1 MKLKANPEK
10 IIDRC
15 SVLYPEVPQV
25 LKRVNAVWHNER
37 SIAPYQAAALYA
49 LARPYNKA
57 TARILEIGTARG
69 FSASVL
75 AEACPLAQIVTLN
88 PQAHEVEDARVNLK
102 PYGNVTIV
110 TALSWVYLQ
119 NYIGT
124 GFDLIFVDGDHA
136 HIHADMPWWEHLR
149 PGGLMLFH
157 DYSPEG
163 SPRSCEPVF
172 QACNQFAVELAQ
184 EVNISPLDR
193 TGQLRGSDQI
203 GRRHAGAASSRRSMP
218 SRKM

>member
-15 SVLYPEVPQV
+15 AVLYPEVPQV
-25 LKRVNAVWHNER
+25 LKRVEAVWHNER

-124 GFDLIFVDGDHA
+124 GFA
-136 HIHADMPWWEHLR
+136 
-149 PGGLMLFH
+149 
-157 DYSPEG
+157 
-163 SPRSCEPVF
+163 
-172 QACNQFAVELAQ
+172 
-184 EVNISPLDR
+184 
-193 TGQLRGSDQI
+193 
-203 GRRHAGAASSRRSMP
+203 
-218 SRKM
+218 